1 MNANGIL
8 FFAIWNSSATKQQL
22 RDSSGLGL
30 CGHER
35 SDSSWRYR
43 YPEQPEQK
51 KQRLWQSFTH
61 KPTTSRENK
70 RSCRTTIWIELNSQI
85 WAIGKLYSVDMS
97 SEADLELELW
107 NCGLLLLLENRRG
120 ISEIFMQMAPINY
133 QQLVDCLIREKKRI
147 RWTTTES

>member
-1 MNANGIL
+1 MEFSSSLFGIVQRPT
-8 FFAIWNSSATKQQL
+8 NNY
-22 RDSSGLGL
+22 DSSGLGL
-30 CGHER
+30 CGHEWR
-35 SDSSWRYR
+35 DSSWRYNTDTLSLSLNR
-43 YPEQPEQK
+43 RQK

-61 KPTTSRENK
+61 KPTTRRENK

-107 NCGLLLLLENRRG
+107 NCGLLLLENRRG
-120 ISEIFMQMAPINY
+120 ISETFMQMAPINY